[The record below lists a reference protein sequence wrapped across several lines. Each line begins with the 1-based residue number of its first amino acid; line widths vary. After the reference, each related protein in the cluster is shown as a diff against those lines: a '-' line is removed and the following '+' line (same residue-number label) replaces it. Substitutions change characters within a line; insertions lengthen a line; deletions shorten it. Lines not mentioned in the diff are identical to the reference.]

1 MAQLCKEHAQKD
13 ESVLSP
19 STMTR
24 SFLVNDG
31 NQMISRANDD
41 DSFSGLTGSGE
52 YMLHGEAS
60 KVKDESVLCAV
71 PCLPKI
77 GSSNDVKKM
86 KFNAGS
92 GRSKRLSPTSNVL
105 SGRHIHTQHGMVL
118 EF

>member
-1 MAQLCKEHAQKD
+1 
-13 ESVLSP
+13 
-19 STMTR
+19 
-24 SFLVNDG
+24 
-31 NQMISRANDD
+31 
-41 DSFSGLTGSGE
+41 
-52 YMLHGEAS
+52 MLHGEAS